1 MRCPFCGHLEDKVV
15 DSRASKEADKIRRR
29 RECQGCERRYT
40 TYERIE
46 EVFPQIIKS
55 DGSREEYDREKLRS
69 GIRIACTK
77 RPISIEQIDAVV
89 DAVEAKMIDQGS
101 REISSDWIGSTVT
114 AELRDL
120 DPVAY
125 IRFASVYR
133 AFSDIQAFLE
143 ELRDLDADSDASISE
158 VVSTSRQ
165 SRPDSGS
172 KGANESPK
180 PSAG

>member
-15 DSRASKEADKIRRR
+15 DSRASREGDKIRRR
-29 RECQGCERRYT
+29 RECQACERRYT
-40 TYERIE
+40 TYERVE
-46 EVFPQIIKS
+46 EAFPQIVKS
-55 DGSREEYDREKLRS
+55 DGSREDYDREKLRS

-89 DAVEAKMIDQGS
+89 DAVERKMVDEQT
-101 REISSDWIGSTVT
+101 REISSDWIGSAVT
-114 AELRDL
+114 GELRDL

-143 ELRDLDADSDASISE
+143 ELRGLDEDSGGDGAPG
-158 VVSTSRQ
+158 RQ
-165 SRPDSGS
+165 SRPNSDSTLS
-172 KGANESPK
+172 RESTD
-180 PSAG
+180 